1 MGIVGVERE
10 PVLVLAVLGSL
21 VSVPIDSAETAGPA
35 EGCSCLAEAEWD
47 CSQVVPLRSGAQS
60 FLSS

>member
-1 MGIVGVERE
+1 MGIVGEKRG

-21 VSVPIDSAETAGPA
+21 VSVPIVSANSADPA
-35 EGCSCLAEAEWD
+35 EGCWCLAEAEWD
-47 CSQVVPLRSGAQS
+47 YSQVVPLRSGAQS